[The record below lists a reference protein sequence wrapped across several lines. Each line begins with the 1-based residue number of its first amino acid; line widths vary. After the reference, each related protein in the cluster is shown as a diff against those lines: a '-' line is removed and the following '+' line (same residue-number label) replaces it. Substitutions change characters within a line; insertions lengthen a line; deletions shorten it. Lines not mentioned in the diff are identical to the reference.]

1 MATCLAKSSSSAPI
15 RTAYYS
21 PLRTR
26 SVSRSFVKTSRSD
39 VAHRRHS
46 TVHLSLLAVACAY
59 SPRPVDAE
67 TYAERAKARIEVE
80 SEAALLSSIQG
91 LFLLADYYAG
101 AARHKI
107 GYLYYGI
114 ANFSASNLGLAVS
127 LEPLEQRHLVSSE
140 VRRERERTFC
150 TWLLQDKLWG
160 CYLGRA
166 PHLSADSYET
176 SLPAIDAEEDQ
187 LPWRASLS
195 HTSVVPGYRSSTL
208 HHAGKLMTTL
218 ERILRCELSRLSSL
232 ATKLT
237 WRLSYS
243 ALQLQEPPLRFDRHR
258 QGVSFPVRSLP
269 SKLTC

>member
-1 MATCLAKSSSSAPI
+1 MATCLSTSSSSAPI

-21 PLRTR
+21 PLL
-26 SVSRSFVKTSRSD
+26 
-39 VAHRRHS
+39 
-46 TVHLSLLAVACAY
+46 HLSLLAVACAY

-67 TYAERAKARIEVE
+67 TYAERAKTRIEVE

-127 LEPLEQRHLVSSE
+127 LEPLEQRQLVSSE

-176 SLPAIDAEEDQ
+176 SLPAIDEKEDQ
-187 LPWRASLS
+187 LPWRASL
-195 HTSVVPGYRSSTL
+195 TETAVVPGYRSSTL
-208 HHAGKLMTTL
+208 HHAGKLMITL
-218 ERILRCELSRLSSL
+218 EHILRRELFDRSSPRLASDADPSPSPAVLYSFKSRLYASSVI
-232 ATKLT
+232 AKV
-237 WRLSYS
+237 S
-243 ALQLQEPPLRFDRHR
+243 AFQ
-258 QGVSFPVRSLP
+258 
-269 SKLTC
+269 